1 MAYTFGEGSAL
12 SPKMSFDIDAQIYKG
27 LNMAAQQERAKLA
40 ALSKKMSDAKLIDIT
55 GSNIHPLLRQD
66 AQQNLTEGTAAMFTA
81 AKSGQDPR
89 GIGYQYQQRAENLT
103 TDSEKLYNYE
113 KASPKEYLVD
123 PRIQQALR
131 SGDKEALNQAL
142 QSQPERIRGFL
153 HPLSNPTPLPLRDL
167 KAELTKD
174 YAFESNIDKY
184 VPGVVKDFNGKDI
197 QVAMLNPDVQNQA
210 AVRYASD
217 PVVQLNIMA
226 NPKYRGSY
234 EKLYKEGIDQKMS
247 EDEANSYALIG
258 VVKSEM
264 PTHSV
269 TNNSTNIYMPG
280 AETSKPSSYDHGVV
294 NFMRARGNSPAGPVP
309 FSLGF
314 TTNVPLGTG
323 TTISKAGMIRTF
335 GEYDPNAIG
344 FTEGKS
350 GLITQ
355 LPIAQKNISVYE
367 KGKLVYKI
375 QAGDAIDDEQ
385 LDLIK
390 KTNTD
395 PSAVKYQPSAVYQYE
410 VTQPDPVNPSR
421 STQVKKYAVKTIQP
435 GAMGEM
441 FSQQDVNKGVANQYF
456 QVHKNEA
463 DRLTKDYETAIKQRL
478 EQEKQAKATNKT
490 AEVKTTQGQ
499 KQTQKTG
506 GDVIPKGTILKGN
519 NTFKKKTE
527 DVTST
532 TPTTKQVDVAPATSQ
547 VAGKGGVDSSGYN
560 TKLTSIAN
568 KLGVKPDD
576 IRQIFH
582 HESGTN
588 PQSGIKKSKGPVGLL
603 QFTEKTLRDEF
614 KLTRQQVLDM
624 SAEEQLGLVDRYLSK
639 YRGKI
644 KNIYDL
650 SLVTL
655 YPLAIDKPDDFVIGS
670 EVSPAEAAK
679 IGKQNYGINNGKP
692 FTKAQYKAWV
702 KKNIK
707 PGLNVTD
714 ASSKGKGG
722 LLASSM
728 ILNNNK

>member
-12 SPKMSFDIDAQIYKG
+12 SPKMSFDMDAQIYKG

-89 GIGYQYQQRAENLT
+89 AIGYQYQQRAENLT

-280 AETSKPSSYDHGVV
+280 ANDFKPTSSNIGIV
-294 NFMRARGNSPAGPVP
+294 NLQRTKGTSTVTAP
-309 FSLGF
+309 FSLGLA
-314 TTNVPLGTG
+314 TNVPLGTA
-323 TTISKAGMIRTF
+323 TTIPKAGLIKTI
-335 GEYDPNAIG
+335 GDYDPDAKG
-344 FTEGKS
+344 FITAKS
-350 GLITQ
+350 GLLSQ
-355 LPIAQKNISVYE
+355 MPIAQQNITITREGGE
-367 KGKLVYKI
+367 KYVVK
-375 QAGDAIDDEQ
+375 AGDALDDEQ
-385 LDLIK
+385 IAALK
-390 KTNTD
+390 KSGVN
-395 PSAVKYQPSAVYQYE
+395 PSAIKYQPVAVYEYE
-410 VTQPDPVNPSR
+410 VPAPDPNNPSR
-421 STQVKKYAVKTIQP
+421 TIQMKKYAIRKVQP

-441 FSQQDVNKGVANQYF
+441 FSSQDINKGVANSYF
-456 QVHKNEA
+456 DLHQKEA
-463 DRLTKDYETAIKQRL
+463 DRLTKEYETAIKQRL
-478 EQEKQAKATNKT
+478 EQEKQAKATTKT

-547 VAGKGGVDSSGYN
+547 VAGKGGVDSFGYN

-576 IRQIFH
+576 IRQVFH
-582 HESGTN
+582 HESRTN
-588 PQSGIKKSKGPVGLL
+588 PKSGVNKSKGPVGLL
-603 QFTEKTLRDEF
+603 QFTEKTLKKEF

-624 SAEEQLGLVDRYLSK
+624 SAEEQLELVDRYLSK

-670 EVSPAEAAK
+670 DESQAYAEFV
-679 IGKQNYGINNGKP
+679 GRSNRGINNGKP
-692 FTKAQYKAWV
+692 FTKGQYKAWV

-714 ASSKGKGG
+714 VSYKGKGG
-722 LLASSM
+722 LLASNM